1 MAAFRIGARH
11 RVARALWLWNLQHGP
26 THFTL
31 NFDGL
36 RAGRFRRIT
45 QSTTNVG
52 RPSERIGVL
61 VRSRVHFRLL
71 QGQSHL
77 SLALA
82 FLLAGGFCS
91 HGTQGF
97 AGH

>member
-11 RVARALWLWNLQHGP
+11 RVPRAFWLWNLQHGAA
-26 THFTL
+26 HFTL
-31 NFDGL
+31 NFDEL
-36 RAGRFRRIT
+36 RACGFWRIS
-45 QSTTNVG
+45 QGTTNVG
-52 RPSERIGVL
+52 RPSERVGVL